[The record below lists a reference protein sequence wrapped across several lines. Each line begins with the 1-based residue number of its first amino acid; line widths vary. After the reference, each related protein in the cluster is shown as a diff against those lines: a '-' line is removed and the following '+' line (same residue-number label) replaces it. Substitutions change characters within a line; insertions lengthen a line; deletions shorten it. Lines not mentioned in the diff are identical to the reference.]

1 MLDLLF
7 FAVILAVAGSLAGI
21 IAGLLGVGGGIVIVP
36 VLFYLLPF
44 AGVPDELRMHV
55 AVPTSLAT
63 IIATSIVSA
72 RSHHKRGGVDVEL
85 LRNIA
90 PSVVVGALI
99 GSVIGSRVGGDVLT
113 AVFGCVALLVAGH
126 MAFLK
131 GKQFVSALPGQPWI
145 SAIGVVIGGFST
157 MMGIGGGSLS
167 VPTFTLCGIP
177 IRRAVAGRRRRLRRA
192 VGTAAAIGLVIAV
205 PAVIGF
211 AIGGWGVP
219 GLPPGSVGYVN
230 LIGFALIA
238 PLSMAFAPLG
248 ARLAHTIPSEWLST
262 LFAIFLAIT
271 AIRMLMSL

>member
-72 RSHHKRGGVDVEL
+72 RSHYKRGGVDVEL

-177 IRRAVAGRRRRLRRA
+177 IRRAV
-192 VGTAAAIGLVIAV
+192 GTAAAIGLVIAV